1 VATKPIV
8 KGSTVKYKDG
18 YYTVSALN
26 RMTAN
31 LKGIFH
37 RERVLHAKVPLT
49 ELTEAHEE
57 WYAKWQE
64 SDTYKCM

>member
-1 VATKPIV
+1 MSNPVV

-18 YYTVSALN
+18 YYYVSSV
-26 RMTAN
+26 TSTTCN
-31 LKGIFH
+31 LTGIFY
-37 RERVLHAKVPLT
+37 RKNVLHKRVPLT
-49 ELTEAHEE
+49 EVVEAREE